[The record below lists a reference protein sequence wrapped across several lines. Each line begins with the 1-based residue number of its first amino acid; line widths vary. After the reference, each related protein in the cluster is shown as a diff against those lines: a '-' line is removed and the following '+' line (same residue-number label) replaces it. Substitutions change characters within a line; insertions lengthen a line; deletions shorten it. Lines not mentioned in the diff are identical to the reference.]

1 MLNAHAGAGFIAIQL
16 ARHLRPDL
24 HVTAHVAADTLD
36 AEALC
41 KSNGAHAVIRDE
53 PVVGIGRLTENSFSV
68 VLDTIGGQRIY
79 DASRRI
85 LHDEGVF
92 VSLVGDDLSPVTV
105 GKQWKA
111 SFRSLKRAFT
121 KKVCLCS

>member
-1 MLNAHAGAGFIAIQL
+1 MQL
-16 ARHLRPDL
+16 ARNLRPDL
-24 HVTAHVAADTLD
+24 RITAHVAADTLD

-41 KSNGAHAVIRDE
+41 RSNGADEIVRDDAVIAISKLSESSHD
-53 PVVGIGRLTENSFSV
+53 V
-68 VLDTIGGQRIY
+68 VLDTIGGRRIY

-111 SFRSLKRAFT
+111 GFRSIKRAFA
-121 KKVCLCS
+121 KKVGRP